1 MFEREINPNAITQA
15 DIAAGIASYKEA
27 DTIHYPTKQAD
38 EGLRKYFPNLK
49 PVIINC
55 DNHSPDGT
63 EEAFLNTETKVP
75 KVYIT
80 TPPNTPGKGNNF
92 ENMFRKC
99 CELGVK
105 ILICVDA
112 DLESITP
119 EWIKYMGEPIQNGYD
134 YATPLYSRHK
144 YDGTIT
150 NNICYPLVYGLAGIN
165 VRQPIG
171 GDFALSGR
179 LFEYLIRQMWHR
191 TTKEYGIDIFLS
203 LNAIF
208 GGFKICK
215 VGLGAKIHKPSAPK
229 LGPMFLQVVST
240 AFNLINRN
248 IHQIKAVQGVKECP
262 LFGLRKL
269 DPPQDLTM
277 DREGIFNKAVKE
289 YTQAK
294 EDLKNLLPEEIYTT
308 LEDIFSNKE
317 INRLDAQLWTK
328 IIYQVIA
335 AFSKAL
341 DPAKVVESLRGL
353 YFGRV
358 VSFMNQTWEMSS
370 EEAEKYI
377 IEQAKI
383 FFDNRQYFL
392 QISAY

>member
-1 MFEREINPNAITQA
+1 
-15 DIAAGIASYKEA
+15 
-27 DTIHYPTKQAD
+27 
-38 EGLRKYFPNLK
+38 
-49 PVIINC
+49 
-55 DNHSPDGT
+55 
-63 EEAFLNTETKVP
+63 
-75 KVYIT
+75 
-80 TPPNTPGKGNNF
+80 
-92 ENMFRKC
+92 MFRKC

-105 ILICVDA
+105 ILICIDA

-277 DREGIFNKAVKE
+277 DREAIFNKAVKE

-308 LEDIFSNKE
+308 LEDIFTNKE
-317 INRLDAQLWTK
+317 INKLDAQLWTK

-377 IEQAKI
+377 IEQARI